1 MMMLSPPSPPH
12 PSRAARPWTPVAGY
26 CPDCVETEEV
36 TA

>member
-1 MMMLSPPSPPH
+1 MIMLGSRSPSH
-12 PSRAARPWTPVAGY
+12 PSRAARPGTPVSGY